1 MLTQNDVP
9 TIQNLFTLVNF
20 THILL
25 RNIWCFLVIFNRLY
39 MLFARRTPESAP
51 LRNWHKRPAK
61 CQHPVRIH
69 ETSSISDY
77 QFHSLFRF
85 IIHSH
90 VRVIPGLHKVY
101 IRYTNSLI
109 AVFISTDF
117 QQIHDQ
123 FLVARYKNSWIFLNI
138 IMNMYLPLFSAKHN
152 NPGKIKKTKTL
163 SMIIKGIY
171 MEVRTHSTLLKNAL
185 LYEIYI

>member
-1 MLTQNDVP
+1 
-9 TIQNLFTLVNF
+9 
-20 THILL
+20 
-25 RNIWCFLVIFNRLY
+25 

-90 VRVIPGLHKVY
+90 VRVIPGLLVVS

-117 QQIHDQ
+117 QQMNDQ
-123 FLVARYKNSWIFLNI
+123 FLVARYKNS
-138 IMNMYLPLFSAKHN
+138 
-152 NPGKIKKTKTL
+152 
-163 SMIIKGIY
+163 
-171 MEVRTHSTLLKNAL
+171 
-185 LYEIYI
+185 

>member
-1 MLTQNDVP
+1 MWSILW
-9 TIQNLFTLVNF
+9 TLSRSTRHVAVECPYSEIVHCPPYRDSSEYIPS
-20 THILL
+20 T
-25 RNIWCFLVIFNRLY
+25 
-39 MLFARRTPESAP
+39 ARSAP
-51 LRNWHKRPAK
+51 SFSRFFAGCW
-61 CQHPVRIH
+61 IH

-90 VRVIPGLHKVY
+90 VRVIPGLHKVS

-117 QQIHDQ
+117 QQMNDQ

-171 MEVRTHSTLLKNAL
+171 REVRTHSTLLKNAL